1 MGNISYL
8 SCARAPPLFDA
19 AGPGPSGCG
28 RAASSASGYRARRRR
43 RRDPNA
49 ASARGRVAATA
60 PRPRRRPGRGRGENT
75 PRRLRAPPRSARPSP
90 RAEALGPRDAPPRP
104 PRKVRRSSIRGR
116 AKTPR
121 APPPRAPPPRAL
133 RGGRRVSTAGRRWR
147 GRPRLGRRTE
157 VRAASRRT
165 RRRRGRGAQGR
176 DASRAGAGERRRP
189 RVAVR
194 APKSRGQHSLCEDFF
209 IFRTLRSRALSVRFP
224 RPASHTPPRPLA
236 MLAGSLAG
244 AEEGVAAD
252 ATSRSPFRLVARDL
266 EPSWPDRSSPS
277 SSASTSP
284 RGRTSSPPPPRSRR
298 LRPAARS

>member
-1 MGNISYL
+1 MGNIRISRAL
-8 SCARAPPLFDA
+8 ARRRADA
-19 AGPGPSGCG
+19 AGRGTLGCG
-28 RAASSASGYRARRRR
+28 RSASSASGYRARRRR

-49 ASARGRVAATA
+49 ASARERRVAATA
-60 PRPRRRPGRGRGENT
+60 LRPRRRPGRGRPGKIASIADG
-75 PRRLRAPPRSARPSP
+75 RRRARRGRLEGGGARSAR
-90 RAEALGPRDAPPRP
+90 RASATASKGAALVDTRTREDA
-104 PRKVRRSSIRGR
+104 SR
-116 AKTPR
+116 ASAR
-121 APPPRAPPPRAL
+121 APPPRAH

-252 ATSRSPFRLVARDL
+252 ATSRSPFRLVARDR
-266 EPSWPDRSSPS
+266 EPSWPD
-277 SSASTSP
+277 ALVAELL
-284 RGRTSSPPPPRSRR
+284 GVHLAAGADVVAPPPRSRR